1 MALVKFKIYY
11 IKGKENIRVDAL
23 SRRPDYVEDIEPE
36 EQVIFKKQGDTLI
49 YTKL

>member
-23 SRRPDYVEDIEPE
+23 SRRLDYAKGIKLK
-36 EQVIFKKQGDTLI
+36 EQVIFKR
-49 YTKL
+49 